1 MCRTTSNSKRG
12 GYSSL
17 SMCSY
22 IWRSMRNSADSGSVA
37 AWCDIDH
44 RIIEIEWA
52 WKNGKTLQHSP
63 RKGKKRPGARRRGSK
78 GSNHSGRPDQGY
90 STESTQW
97 SKDSIPFAS
106 SSMDRKRG
114 SNDMGGNR
122 VDSPRKRKKRIES
135 GCDN

>member
-52 WKNGKTLQHSP
+52 WKNGKMFQHSP
-63 RKGKKRPGARRRGSK
+63 RKTKKCSVTRHRDSK
-78 GSNHSGRPDQGY
+78 ESNPSGCPDQGY
-90 STESTQW
+90 NTESTQW
-97 SKDSIPFAS
+97 SKDSIPFTA

-114 SNDMGGNR
+114 SNDIGGDPHN
-122 VDSPRKRKKRIES
+122 SPQKRQKRI
-135 GCDN
+135 D